1 MKKTFCIIL
10 SLIFISN
17 SVVFAENE
25 TQTNIEI
32 EAPSAILLDLSGNI
46 IYEKNSHTLKEPAS
60 VTKVMTML
68 LAIEYIANGDISLD
82 DIVIVSKEAESQGGT
97 QVYLEENEQ
106 ISVNDLLK
114 SIATSSANDG
124 AVALG
129 EHIAGNHASFVEL
142 MNKRAL
148 EIGMNDTVFKN
159 ATGLPV
165 DGHITSAYDI
175 ALMSIELLKY
185 PMIYDYTTIWIDS
198 IRDGEFELVNT
209 NKLLNSYEGLNGLK
223 TGYTSSAMYCISA
236 TASRDGESFLA
247 VILGA
252 ESSTSRNL
260 DASILL
266 DYAFENYRTYS
277 LNLAILPQN
286 INILNGK
293 NSQIEIGILED
304 SCDILINKNAEVVE
318 NITIF
323 EDIYAPIE
331 QGDKIG
337 ELVIL
342 IDNSKEIILDI
353 VARET
358 VLEIDFLAVLKKLCK
373 CFFMN

>member
-148 EIGMNDTVFKN
+148 ELGMNDTVFKN